1 MLLYNVK
8 NIKSVY
14 DLHFLFVLILQNFF
28 HIQFKGKLRE
38 ILVINYLYTIEINA
52 HFVVKF
58 VYCAIFW
65 KKTGYLLP
73 NSALLYI
80 YIKITNLSFISRQM
94 SISFH

>member
-14 DLHFLFVLILQNFF
+14 DFHFLFVLILQTFF
-28 HIQFKGKLRE
+28 HFQFKGKLRE

-65 KKTGYLLP
+65 KKLATCYQIAHFCTSILKLQ
-73 NSALLYI
+73 I
-80 YIKITNLSFISRQM
+80 YPLSLDK
-94 SISFH
+94 